1 MESGAKESRCSTTFY
16 SFPLFIQSRAMLMSC
31 TTMDLKANQGEKKKS
46 LVALTWQLVKS
57 KLTVTHILNSVES
70 MQMCTGLH
78 RYGMLL
84 VYGTH
89 QPPVHFWFKFREE
102 KPPQCSKEEFSAR
115 FEKKDG
121 HLAQV
126 EVNEML
132 RLVSDVA
139 AEVPPDDAVP
149 GGIVLLIK
157 LLKDTKRKIHTGPKC

>member
-1 MESGAKESRCSTTFY
+1 
-16 SFPLFIQSRAMLMSC
+16 
-31 TTMDLKANQGEKKKS
+31 
-46 LVALTWQLVKS
+46 
-57 KLTVTHILNSVES
+57 

-78 RYGMLL
+78 HYGMLL

-102 KPPQCSKEEFSAR
+102 KKNPQCSSEEFSAR
-115 FEKKDG
+115 FEEKDG

-132 RLVSDVA
+132 RLVGDVA
-139 AEVPPDDAVP
+139 AEVPPDNAVP

-157 LLKDTKRKIHTGPKC
+157 LLRDTQKEKFIQDQSFNVMITN

>member
-1 MESGAKESRCSTTFY
+1 
-16 SFPLFIQSRAMLMSC
+16 
-31 TTMDLKANQGEKKKS
+31 
-46 LVALTWQLVKS
+46 
-57 KLTVTHILNSVES
+57 

-89 QPPVHFWFKFREE
+89 QPPVHFWFKFRED
-102 KPPQCSKEEFSAR
+102 KKNPQCSQGDFSAW
-115 FEKKDG
+115 FEEKDG

-132 RLVSDVA
+132 GLVGDIA
-139 AEVPPDDAVP
+139 AEVPPHDAVP

-157 LLKDTKRKIHTGPKC
+157 LLKDNQKEKKIHPGPQI